1 MGHKTHPIG
10 YRLGILYPWQSTWY
24 ADKNYTELLHEDL
37 GLRKMIL
44 ARLSDAAVSRV
55 ELERNA
61 NQVIVTIH
69 TAKPGIVIGRGGQKV
84 DELRGDLEKTTGRR
98 VRVNIVEIR
107 QPELDAYLV
116 ARSVADQLE
125 RRVAFRRAMK
135 QAVTRTMQRGARGVK
150 IQVGGRLG
158 GSEMSRR
165 ETEKD
170 GRVPLHTL
178 RADVDFGQ
186 AEAATTFGRIGVKAW
201 IYRGDIMPEPSA
213 ARAGE
218 EDTSL
223 PPAPAAPATPVATAA
238 VATAPVALAA
248 PVAEVAP
255 VVTAAEPAAETAPVE
270 PATPAAETAPVEP
283 ATPAAETAPV
293 EPATP
298 AAETAP
304 VEPATPAAEAAPVAA
319 AEPAAETAPVA
330 AAEPPAVTAP
340 AEPVAAAET
349 APVEPVEPA
358 SSEPEA
364 AAAETAPAEPE
375 PAPEAAATEP
385 TVSEETSGSGE
396 A

>member
-1 MGHKTHPIG
+1 MGHKVHPIG
-10 YRLGILYPWQSTWY
+10 FRLGILYGWQSKWY
-24 ADKNYTELLHEDL
+24 AGKNYTELLHEDL
-37 GLRKMIL
+37 NIRKYVL
-44 ARLSDAAVSRV
+44 NRLSDASVSRV

-84 DELRGDLEKTTGRR
+84 DELRTELEKKTGRR
-98 VRVNIVEIR
+98 VRVNISEIR

-150 IQVGGRLG
+150 IQVAGRLG

-201 IYRGDIMPEPSA
+201 IYRGDILPELP
-213 ARAGE
+213 ARREG
-218 EDTSL
+218 DG
-223 PPAPAAPATPVATAA
+223 
-238 VATAPVALAA
+238 
-248 PVAEVAP
+248 AE
-255 VVTAAEPAAETAPVE
+255 AEPIRPVG
-270 PATPAAETAPVEP
+270 
-283 ATPAAETAPV
+283 
-293 EPATP
+293 
-298 AAETAP
+298 
-304 VEPATPAAEAAPVAA
+304 
-319 AEPAAETAPVA
+319 
-330 AAEPPAVTAP
+330 AV
-340 AEPVAAAET
+340 
-349 APVEPVEPA
+349 
-358 SSEPEA
+358 
-364 AAAETAPAEPE
+364 
-375 PAPEAAATEP
+375 
-385 TVSEETSGSGE
+385 GE

>member
-1 MGHKTHPIG
+1 MGHKVHPIG
-10 YRLGILYPWQSTWY
+10 FRLGILYPWQSKWY

-37 GLRKMIL
+37 SIRRMIL
-44 ARLSDAAVSRV
+44 KRLSDAAVSRV

-84 DELRGDLEKTTGRR
+84 DELRTNLEKLTGRR

-135 QAVTRTMQRGARGVK
+135 QAVSRTMQRGARGVK

-201 IYRGDIMPEPSA
+201 IYRGDIVPE
-213 ARAGE
+213 RRQ
-218 EDTSL
+218 
-223 PPAPAAPATPVATAA
+223 PADSKDGGAATAN
-238 VATAPVALAA
+238 APVAGASA
-248 PVAEVAP
+248 PMPGNP
-255 VVTAAEPAAETAPVE
+255 VGGA
-270 PATPAAETAPVEP
+270 
-283 ATPAAETAPV
+283 
-293 EPATP
+293 
-298 AAETAP
+298 
-304 VEPATPAAEAAPVAA
+304 
-319 AEPAAETAPVA
+319 
-330 AAEPPAVTAP
+330 
-340 AEPVAAAET
+340 
-349 APVEPVEPA
+349 
-358 SSEPEA
+358 
-364 AAAETAPAEPE
+364 
-375 PAPEAAATEP
+375 
-385 TVSEETSGSGE
+385 
-396 A
+396 